1 MADLS
6 PAGSGLPSAPFPG
19 RHGNGRLL
27 SETLLPLE
35 LAPRTQLQLAAVSRW
50 NAVRG
55 IRVGLCAAALLL
67 LLIGANLATPIYP
80 YLQSRLGLTA
90 LDTTVLFTVYVF
102 ALVPVLAAVGHWSD
116 LLGRR
121 ALILPA
127 VALAAGGDAIF
138 ATAGSFWQLAAGRAV
153 QGVAVGMS
161 TGAAGAAL
169 GDLLPERPTLAAK
182 LTLACSAGGVALGPI
197 VGAVLSDGALGG
209 DNPLLMPFLVHA
221 VALLALC
228 VPLALVHP
236 RMPGRR
242 RPPASPPRITTPAH
256 LRPRRL
262 ALPARGRREFLLAA
276 GAGFV
281 SYAVFGVYLS
291 LAPAFSAKLLH
302 SGSHLTGAVVAALL
316 LGSSAAVQ
324 LLVPPTSDRLV
335 IALGMTGLAAGLGL
349 VVAAQ
354 YTGTPALLF
363 IGSVLGGACQGVAFR
378 SLFTSAVAA
387 MDPERRGGELS
398 TLWVIVYLGSSLPIV
413 AVGAL
418 TQRYGLLP
426 AVSGFGVVAALA
438 CLTLAGAVLRP
449 ARR

>member
-19 RHGNGRLL
+19 RRRSGRLL
-27 SETLLPLE
+27 SEALLPLE

-50 NAVRG
+50 NAARG
-55 IRVGLCAAALLL
+55 VRVGLCAAALLF

-153 QGVAVGMS
+153 QGIAVGMS

-169 GDLLPERPTLAAK
+169 GDLLPDHPTLAAK

-197 VGAVLSDGALGG
+197 VGATLSGG
-209 DNPLLMPFLVHA
+209 PNPLLTPFLVHA
-221 VALLALC
+221 CALLALC

-242 RPPASPPRITTPAH
+242 RPPAAPPRVTTPAH

-262 ALPARGRREFLLAA
+262 ALPVSGRREFLLAA

-302 SGSHLTGAVVAALL
+302 SSSHLTGAVVAALL

-335 IALGMTGLAAGLGL
+335 IALGMSGLAAGLAL
-349 VVAAQ
+349 VVTAQ

-418 TQRYGLLP
+418 SQRYGLLP
-426 AVSGFGVVAALA
+426 AVSGFAAVAALA
-438 CLTLAGAVLRP
+438 CVALTVGVLRP
-449 ARR
+449 GRR

>member
-19 RHGNGRLL
+19 RNGSGRLL
-27 SETLLPLE
+27 SEALLPLE

-153 QGVAVGMS
+153 QGIAVGMS

-169 GDLLPERPTLAAK
+169 GDLLPDRPTLAAK

-197 VGAVLSDGALGG
+197 VGATLSGGA
-209 DNPLLMPFLVHA
+209 NPLLTPFLVHA
-221 VALLALC
+221 LALLALC

-242 RPPASPPRITTPAH
+242 RPPASPPRVTTPAH

-262 ALPARGRREFLLAA
+262 ALPASGRREFLLAA

-335 IALGMTGLAAGLGL
+335 IALGMTGLAAGLAL

-438 CLTLAGAVLRP
+438 CMTLAGAVLRRP
-449 ARR
+449 AR

>member
-6 PAGSGLPSAPFPG
+6 PAGPGLPTAQYPV
-19 RHGNGRLL
+19 RRL
-27 SETLLPLE
+27 SEALLPLE

-50 NAVRG
+50 NALRG
-55 IRVGLCAAALLL
+55 IRVGLVAAALLL

-80 YLQSRLGLTA
+80 VLQQRLGLTA
-90 LDTTVLFTVYVF
+90 LDTTILFTVYVF

-116 LLGRR
+116 HLGRR
-121 ALILPA
+121 AMILPA
-127 VALAAGGDAIF
+127 VVLAAAGDAIF
-138 ATAGSFWQLAAGRAV
+138 ATAGSFGQLAAGRAV
-153 QGVAVGMS
+153 QGVAVALS

-169 GDLLPERPTLAAK
+169 GDLLPDHQTLAAK

-197 VGAVLSDGALGG
+197 IGALLAGG
-209 DNPLLMPFLVHA
+209 SNPLLTPFMAHA

-236 RMPGRR
+236 RMPGRE
-242 RPPASPPRITTPAH
+242 RPPAAPPRITTPAH
-256 LRPRRL
+256 LRPKRL
-262 ALPARGRREFLLAA
+262 ALPAKGRREFLLAA
-276 GAGFV
+276 GAGFI

-302 SGSHLTGAVVAALL
+302 TTSHLTGAVVAALL
-316 LGSSAAVQ
+316 LGSSAIAQ
-324 LLVPPTSDRLV
+324 LLIPPTADRLV
-335 IALGMTGLAAGLGL
+335 IALGMTGLAAGLGM

-378 SLFTSAVAA
+378 SLFTNAVAA
-387 MDPERRGGELS
+387 MDPERRGSELS
-398 TLWVIVYLGSSLPIV
+398 TLWVVVYLGSSLPIV

-418 TQRYGLLP
+418 VRSYGLLA
-426 AVSGFGVVAALA
+426 AVSGFASIAALA
-438 CLTLAGAVLRP
+438 CLGLAATVVRK
-449 ARR
+449 R